1 MLKINTMKKQIFTL
15 LTMLALVTVTGNV
28 FAQSTPTAPYEGAT
42 HTYAVGGLH
51 TGDTYTFGVSTTEGD
66 YTTNGSNYTING
78 SNNGSVDGTGTA
90 TLSVTWNNG
99 SAAFAQTGNYYVWI
113 SIKEGTCTTYRA
125 LEVNPVPFVD
135 YTVNFNVL
143 AELAGD
149 GSTTLANLQ
158 AVTGV
163 VSLPG
168 QCPAYEGADRLA
180 TNINDVLTDGST
192 YAYFSVN
199 RTVTAPG
206 TDAAWTFTPSSTTAS
221 VTWEISLDGLASTWT
236 GMTMAQAQ
244 NIASGVNTVYV
255 RAIVTNGA
263 TAQTVQLNIGNPPL
277 PADAGGLAQDATT
290 TDNVATLEVL
300 PAPAVAPAS
309 FGGSF

>member
-15 LTMLALVTVTGNV
+15 LIMLALVAVTGNV

-51 TGDTYTFGVSTTEGD
+51 TGDTYTFGVSTTEGN

-78 SNNGSVDGTGTA
+78 SNNGNVDGTGTA

-113 SIKEGTCTTYRA
+113 SINDGTCTTYRA
-125 LEVNPVPFVD
+125 LEVNPVPAVN
-135 YTVNFNVL
+135 YTVDFNVL

-149 GSTTLANLQ
+149 GSTTLAQLQ
-158 AVTGV
+158 SATGV
-163 VSLPG
+163 DNLTS

-180 TNINDVLTDGST
+180 TNITDVLNDGST

-199 RTVTAPG
+199 RTVSG
-206 TDAAWTFTPSSTTAS
+206 GGNNSAWAFTPSSSTTG
-221 VTWEISLDGLASTWT
+221 VTWQISLDGTASTWT
-236 GMTMAQAQ
+236 SMSLAQQ
-244 NIASGVNTVYV
+244 NIALGVNTVYV
-255 RAIVTNGA
+255 RAIVANGA
-263 TAQTVQLNIGNPPL
+263 TAQNVQLNIGTSPL
-277 PADAGGLAQDATT
+277 PADAGGLATDATT
-290 TDNVATLEVL
+290 TDNVATLEVR

-309 FGGSF
+309 FSGSF